1 MKHALGLGLAA
12 LLTTGGWTIA
22 QGQDDP
28 LTRPLPT
35 RPEWVA
41 PVAPLKIHGNTYY
54 VGYQGI
60 SITLIDTGDGLI
72 LVDGGMPQT
81 AEQTKAN
88 LRTLGYRIEDV
99 RYLLNTEAHFDH
111 SGGIAALARDSG
123 ATVLAAPLGVEAL
136 RTGRVHAE
144 DPQASDI
151 HDAPPVPNVRGIENR
166 QGVTLGSV
174 TVTAVHTP
182 GHTPG
187 SSSWTWRSCEG
198 GDCRSVV
205 FASSLNAV
213 AADPFTYAGHPDTVA
228 TLRASI
234 DRFAAL
240 DCDILISAHPDNS
253 GGDRKLAALAAGAM
267 PNPFIDPAA
276 CVAYA
281 ERARNGLKSRLEREG
296 S

>member
-1 MKHALGLGLAA
+1 MNRMVGLGLA
-12 LLTTGGWTIA
+12 LLSTGGWSA
-22 QGQDDP
+22 PAQDDP

-41 PVAPLKIHGNTYY
+41 PVAPIRIHGNTYY
-54 VGYQGI
+54 VGYQGL
-60 SITLIDTGDGLI
+60 SIALIDTGDGLI
-72 LVDGGMPQT
+72 LIDGGMPQT

-99 RYLLNTEAHFDH
+99 RYILNTEAHFDH

-136 RTGRVHAE
+136 RTGRVHAH
-144 DPQASDI
+144 DPQAADI
-151 HDAPPVPNVRGIENR
+151 HDAPPVANVRGVSDGE
-166 QGVTLGSV
+166 GVTLGSV

-187 SSSWTWRSCEG
+187 SSSWTWRSCQG
-198 GDCRSVV
+198 GDCRTVV

-213 AADPFTYAGHPDTVA
+213 AASPFTYAGHPETVA

-234 DRFAAL
+234 DRIEAL

-253 GGDRKLAALAAGAM
+253 GGDRKLAKLAAGGE
-267 PNPFIDPAA
+267 PNPFIDPKA

-281 ERARNGLKSRLEREG
+281 DRARGGLKARLEREG
-296 S
+296 A

>member
-1 MKHALGLGLAA
+1 MRRVSFSLAA
-12 LLTTGGWTIA
+12 LLMTGGWAAPA
-22 QGQDDP
+22 QEDP

-35 RPEWVA
+35 RPDWVA
-41 PVAPLKIHGNTYY
+41 TVAPIRIHGNTYY
-54 VGYQGI
+54 VGYQGL
-60 SITLIDTGDGLI
+60 SIALIDTDDGLI

-88 LRTLGYRIEDV
+88 LRALGYRIEDV
-99 RYLLNTEAHFDH
+99 RYILNTEVHFDH

-136 RTGRVHAE
+136 RTGRVHAD
-144 DPQASDI
+144 DPQAADI
-151 HDAPPVPNVRGIENR
+151 HDAPPVAVVRGVADGE
-166 QGVTLGSV
+166 GVTLGSV

-187 SSSWTWRSCEG
+187 SSSWTWRSCEAA
-198 GDCRSVV
+198 DCRSVV
-205 FASSLNAV
+205 FASSLNAI
-213 AADPFTYAGHPDTVA
+213 AAEPFTYTGHPETVA

-234 DRFAAL
+234 DRVEAL

-253 GGDRKLAALAAGAM
+253 GGDRKLAKLAAGAT
-267 PNPFIDPAA
+267 PNPFIDPKA

-281 ERARNGLKSRLEREG
+281 ERARNGLKARLERG
-296 S
+296 G

>member
-1 MKHALGLGLAA
+1 MKRLMGLGLTA
-12 LLTTGGWTIA
+12 LMVCGGWVA
-22 QGQDDP
+22 APAQDDP

-35 RPEWVA
+35 RPDWVA
-41 PVAPLKIHGNTYY
+41 PVTPIRIHGNTFF

-60 SITLIDTGDGLI
+60 SIALIDTGDGLI

-81 AEQTKAN
+81 TEQTKAN

-99 RYLLNTEAHFDH
+99 RYILNTEAHFDH
-111 SGGIAALARDSG
+111 SGGVAALARDSG
-123 ATVLAAPLGVEAL
+123 ATVLAAPQGVEAL
-136 RTGRVHAE
+136 RTGRVHAD
-144 DPQASDI
+144 DPQAADI
-151 HDAPPVPNVRGIENR
+151 HDAPPVANVRGVANGE
-166 QGVTLGSV
+166 GVTLGAV

-198 GDCRSVV
+198 EDCRSVV

-234 DRFAAL
+234 DRVEAL

-253 GGDRKLAALAAGAM
+253 GGDRKLAQLAAGAA
-267 PNPFIDPAA
+267 PNPFIDPKA

>member
-1 MKHALGLGLAA
+1 MTRVSLGLAA
-12 LLTTGGWTIA
+12 LLMTGGWA
-22 QGQDDP
+22 APAQDDP

-35 RPEWVA
+35 RPDWVA
-41 PVAPLKIHGNTYY
+41 PVAPIRIHGNTYY
-54 VGYQGI
+54 VGYQGL
-60 SITLIDTGDGLI
+60 SIALIDTDDGLI

-88 LRTLGYRIEDV
+88 LRALGYRIEDV
-99 RYLLNTEAHFDH
+99 RYILNTEVHFDH

-136 RTGRVHAE
+136 RTGRVHAD
-144 DPQASDI
+144 DPQAADI
-151 HDAPPVPNVRGIENR
+151 HDAPPVAVVRGVADGE
-166 QGVTLGSV
+166 GVTLGSV

-198 GDCRSVV
+198 ADCRSVV
-205 FASSLNAV
+205 FASSLNAI
-213 AADPFTYAGHPDTVA
+213 AAEPFTYAGHPETVA

-234 DRFAAL
+234 DRVEAL

-253 GGDRKLAALAAGAM
+253 GGDRKLAKLAAGAT
-267 PNPFIDPAA
+267 PNPFIDPKA

-281 ERARNGLKSRLEREG
+281 ERARNGLKARLERG
-296 S
+296 G

>member
-1 MKHALGLGLAA
+1 MKRALGLGLAA
-12 LLTTGGWTIA
+12 LLMTGGWTA
-22 QGQDDP
+22 ARGQDDP
-28 LTRPLPT
+28 LTRPLPA
-35 RPEWVA
+35 RPEWTA
-41 PVAPLKIHGNTYY
+41 PVAPIRIHGDTFF
-54 VGYQGI
+54 VGYRGI
-60 SITLIDTGDGLI
+60 SIALIDTGDGLI

-81 AEQTKAN
+81 AEQTKTN

-99 RYLLNTEAHFDH
+99 RYILNTEAHFDH

-136 RTGRVHAE
+136 RTGRVHAD
-144 DPQASDI
+144 DPQAADI
-151 HDAPPVPNVRGIENR
+151 HDAPPVANVRGVANGE
-166 QGVTLGSV
+166 GVTLGAV

-187 SSSWTWRSCEG
+187 SSSWTWRSCAG
-198 GDCRSVV
+198 DDCRTVV

-213 AADPFTYAGHPDTVA
+213 AADPFTYAGHPVTTA

-234 DRFAAL
+234 DRFEAL

-253 GGDRKLAALAAGAM
+253 GGDRKLAALAAGAS

-281 ERARNGLKSRLEREG
+281 ERARNGLKVRLEREG
-296 S
+296 A

>member
-12 LLTTGGWTIA
+12 LLTTGGWTTA
-22 QGQDDP
+22 PGHDDP

-41 PVAPLKIHGNTYY
+41 PVTPIRIHGNTFF

-60 SITLIDTGDGLI
+60 SIALIDTGDGLI

-99 RYLLNTEAHFDH
+99 RYILNTEAHFDH

-151 HDAPPVPNVRGIENR
+151 HDAPPVANVRGVANGE
-166 QGVTLGSV
+166 GVSLGSV

-198 GDCRSVV
+198 DDCRSVV
-205 FASSLNAV
+205 FVSSLNAI
-213 AADPFTYAGHPDTVA
+213 AADPFAYVGHPETVA
-228 TLRASI
+228 ALRASI
-234 DRFAAL
+234 DRVEAL

-253 GGDRKLAALAAGAM
+253 GGDRKLAQLAVGAT
-267 PNPFIDPAA
+267 PNPFIDPNA
-276 CVAYA
+276 CRAYA
-281 ERARNGLKSRLEREG
+281 ERARGGLKSRLERG
-296 S
+296 G